1 MVIEMDLKK
10 VEIRRESPG
19 EALQVRLV
27 NESAFGGAA
36 EAEVIDR
43 LRETCSEFVS
53 LVAVLD
59 DRIIGHILFT
69 PAVLVSNQRRV
80 AGMGLAPLA
89 VLPEYQNRGI
99 GGELV
104 RAGLLEM
111 QTCAC
116 PFVIVLGHPGYYP
129 RFGFEIASKYGI
141 RSEYEG
147 VPDEAFM
154 IIVFNQ
160 AVLPPDGAVA
170 YYQPEWKEAA

>member
-19 EALQVRLV
+19 DALQVRLV
-27 NESAFGGAA
+27 NELAFGGAA

-43 LRETCSEFVS
+43 LREPCSEFVS

-111 QTCAC
+111 QTSAC

-129 RFGFEIASKYGI
+129 RFGFKIASTYGI
-141 RSEYEG
+141 HSEYEG

-154 IIVFNQ
+154 IIVFDQ
-160 AVLPPDGAVA
+160 GVMPPDGAVA